1 MVPRALRF
9 LLVLAVIA
17 AFVVPVAAQDATPE
31 PVQPVEM
38 GAEPLC
44 DAPTG
49 LSGSI
54 NIGVEFALSGAVSV
68 YGLPQRDAVQLAV
81 DQINAAGYVG
91 EGVTLMPIFEDS
103 AGDREQAISAMTRLM
118 DQGVVAV
125 IGPTLSSEMT
135 AAGPVA
141 QEAGVLVLGVSNTAT
156 GLKDVIG
163 DFYFRASLPEAAVIP
178 GTIAQATEAL
188 GLTRVGLL
196 YGNDNEFTVS
206 GYEVFAQAIAD
217 NGVEIVG
224 EETFATGDVDFNA
237 QLTNLINQEPDALV
251 VSALAAE
258 ATQIILQARA
268 LGYTGTIIG
277 GNGFNSP
284 AVLNQT
290 GADSNGLIV
299 GGAWNYFNP
308 NPSPESV
315 AFVNAFEAAYGYQ
328 PDQFAAQAY
337 TGAWLIATAI
347 RCSGSTDSAVIRD
360 TLGTVADFPTPL
372 GVFSFDEAGEPAHTP
387 LAQIVE
393 DGAFVPLS
401 SVIAA
406 NG

>member
-1 MVPRALRF
+1 MVQRAVRF
-9 LLVLAVIA
+9 FLVLAVIA

-31 PVQPVEM
+31 PVQPIEM

-54 NIGVEFALSGAVSV
+54 NIGVVFGLSGAVSV

-81 DQINAAGYVG
+81 DQVNAAGYVG
-91 EGVTLMPIFEDS
+91 EGVTLVPIFEDS
-103 AGDREQAISAMTRLM
+103 AGDREQAISAMTRLL
-118 DQGVVAV
+118 DQNVVAV

-163 DFYFRASLPEAAVIP
+163 DFYFRDSLPEAAVIP
-178 GTIAQATEAL
+178 GTIQQATEAL
-188 GLTRVGLL
+188 GLQNVGLL

-206 GYEVFAQAIAD
+206 GYEVFAQALVD
-217 NGVEIVG
+217 NGVSVVG

-237 QLTNLINQEPDALV
+237 QLTNLINQSPDAIV

-268 LGYTGTIIG
+268 LGYTGTSTG
-277 GNGFNSP
+277 G
-284 AVLNQT
+284 
-290 GADSNGLIV
+290 
-299 GGAWNYFNP
+299 
-308 NPSPESV
+308 
-315 AFVNAFEAAYGYQ
+315 
-328 PDQFAAQAY
+328 
-337 TGAWLIATAI
+337 
-347 RCSGSTDSAVIRD
+347 
-360 TLGTVADFPTPL
+360 
-372 GVFSFDEAGEPAHTP
+372 
-387 LAQIVE
+387 
-393 DGAFVPLS
+393 
-401 SVIAA
+401 
-406 NG
+406 